1 MGQVQYT
8 LPSAIDTLQPVVQKR
23 KEFQRKEALHKVW
36 PLQMANQG
44 FDLRAGASG
53 VLALTSLHSSSS
65 LFPHH
70 VWFPTRGLPLG
81 TDCLVPAPVQT
92 QLLLASIKVR
102 LLQDATCAHTS
113 SHEGR

>member
-70 VWFPTRGLPLG
+70 VWFPTRGTASWNRLSG
-81 TDCLVPAPVQT
+81 TSPSPDPAASGLDQGQT
-92 QLLLASIKVR
+92 LSGCHV
-102 LLQDATCAHTS
+102 CPHF
-113 SHEGR
+113 

>member
-53 VLALTSLHSSSS
+53 VLPLTSPSQQQ
-65 LFPHH
+65 
-70 VWFPTRGLPLG
+70 LP
-81 TDCLVPAPVQT
+81 VPAPRLVSHQGTASWNRLSGTSPSPDPAASGLDQGQT
-92 QLLLASIKVR
+92 PSGCHV
-102 LLQDATCAHTS
+102 CPHF
-113 SHEGR
+113 